1 MREFQK
7 IDEKLFKKNIYEK
20 DIGYKFSCFKDFLIF
35 RLVKTPMPQW
45 LRLED
50 GISMANSIESRVPY
64 LDHKLVEESLSFEVE
79 FFNLFI
85 QKQIK
90 SSEHM

>member
-1 MREFQK
+1 
-7 IDEKLFKKNIYEK
+7 
-20 DIGYKFSCFKDFLIF
+20 
-35 RLVKTPMPQW
+35 MPQW

-79 FFNLFI
+79 TFLVYSKTN
-85 QKQIK
+85 QIF
-90 SSEHM
+90 EHM